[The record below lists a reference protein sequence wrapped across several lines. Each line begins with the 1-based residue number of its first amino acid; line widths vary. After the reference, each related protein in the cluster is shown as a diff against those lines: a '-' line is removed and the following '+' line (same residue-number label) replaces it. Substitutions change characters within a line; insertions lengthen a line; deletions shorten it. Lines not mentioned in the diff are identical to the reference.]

1 MKLKQ
6 EIKIKTS
13 LKIKQKDMDLIHQKT
28 DPLSARLLPDMHISS
43 LNVAD

>member
-13 LKIKQKDMDLIHQKT
+13 LKIKQKDMDLIVFRKT
-28 DPLSARLLPDMHISS
+28 KSIKKTGLVKLDVD
-43 LNVAD
+43 